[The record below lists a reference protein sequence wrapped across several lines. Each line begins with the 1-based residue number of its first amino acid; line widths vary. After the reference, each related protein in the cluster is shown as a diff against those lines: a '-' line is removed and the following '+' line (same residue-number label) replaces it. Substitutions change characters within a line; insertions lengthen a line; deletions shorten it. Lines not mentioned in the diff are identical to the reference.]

1 MATVILL
8 SSKGTTVP
16 LRLITRNCPGAVADS
31 RVGLGFSSVR
41 SWSGRDFFL
50 FY

>member
-31 RVGLGFSSVR
+31 RVGLGFLASQ
-41 SWSGRDFFL
+41 WSGRDVFL